1 MCPAHLFDGPL
12 CCLRTDEHSTGHIFG
27 ASEPGD
33 THYEP
38 SESEH

>member
-1 MCPAHLFDGPL
+1 MCAATLWDGVLTCTRTDAHL
-12 CCLRTDEHSTGHIFG
+12 SGHTYG

-38 SESEH
+38 TEGDH